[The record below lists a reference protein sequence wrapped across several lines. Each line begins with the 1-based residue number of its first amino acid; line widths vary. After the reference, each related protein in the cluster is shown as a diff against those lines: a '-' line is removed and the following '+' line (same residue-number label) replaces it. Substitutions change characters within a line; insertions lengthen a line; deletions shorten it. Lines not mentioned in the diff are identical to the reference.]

1 MNDLLEDIK
10 EILESNDPNIT
21 VEEAVMPTEI
31 DDVDEPFHR
40 RTRTDEELA
49 DYDAGFGAAQDGKQL
64 DETETVAWQGGWAEA
79 QE

>member
-1 MNDLLEDIK
+1 MNDLLEEIK

-21 VEEAVMPTEI
+21 VEKVVMPTEI

-49 DYDAGFGAAQDGKQL
+49 LLKMANS
-64 DETETVAWQGGWAEA
+64 
-79 QE
+79 